1 MDPPRRRIFLPS
13 PQPPFLP
20 PLFFLPIVLLLLTLA
35 ADAAELPVALRP
47 AIVDAGGEG
56 GKNKG
61 KKKKKKKAGWSSAPF
76 VQPQIGAVMLAANGG
91 GRRSAGA
98 ATASG
103 GPVAGPRH
111 AEPAPLA
118 ARPAR
123 AATLAEPPVA
133 GV

>member
-1 MDPPRRRIFLPS
+1 MS
-13 PQPPFLP
+13 
-20 PLFFLPIVLLLLTLA
+20 VLLLLTLA

-91 GRRSAGA
+91 GA
-98 ATASG
+98 
-103 GPVAGPRH
+103 
-111 AEPAPLA
+111 LA
-118 ARPAR
+118 ADLGFTGGAQYRWTGDP
-123 AATLAEPPVA
+123 
-133 GV
+133 